1 MAKVGEAQKHPRLR
15 IPRAADF
22 FAPGRTQE
30 EMLKLWEAKHIER
43 ARIIADEQH
52 DHLRFGWEPPIWKV
66 CDALL
71 GLDLHPDFHGFVDHA
86 WAAKVRARLGFKQPV
101 KVLLILGGN
110 RSSKTHRLNKRT
122 LQMLFMKD
130 QARAWMFHQKRDM
143 SVEFHQNEVMKMMP
157 PELRGKDIKSKV
169 TYIAHKEKTGFSE
182 DNFRLPNGSSC
193 FFKFY
198 SMEKDDAIEGGEID
212 RYAADELVPPDWV
225 DTLFWRLVTR
235 AGHGEVGFT
244 PINGYTATVAMFCTG
259 AEVVLE
265 EPGFMT
271 PRDGG
276 EPDVARALGFDDVAE
291 LALWHRDG
299 CWSKPRVLFD
309 EDGEPVPIRVPERE
323 PVLDGSE
330 SAEQVASLKRNP
342 FKMQPRILRSV
353 DERMAVVHF
362 YSSDNPY
369 GNPKE
374 IAEGIVKGQLPEAL
388 VEERFYGVANKT
400 VSARFPKFDRKVHV
414 VDPDRIPAQGTNYL
428 IIDPAKG
435 RNFFMKWYR
444 RTRDSVYLYREWP
457 GQCHAIPGH
466 GVPGPWA
473 LPDGK
478 KPDGK
483 PGPAQVPFGF
493 GLIDYVAEIARLEG
507 WKDHEKLI
515 ARLRKAMRQGASRKG
530 AKVQGEDLES
540 LVFEI
545 DEAQRNAKE
554 KVELRLIDS
563 RAASEPKIENDRP
576 VTLQTELEDLGL
588 DCGLTPGL
596 GIDEGV
602 DLINDALAYNEEL
615 PVGYL
620 NCPVFYVSSECR
632 NSIYSLSTWTG
643 ADGNKG
649 ACKDPVDC
657 DRYFFTAD
665 LDEVDEETEEC
676 CGGGHY

>member
-1 MAKVGEAQKHPRLR
+1 MSKVNEIQKHPRLR
-15 IPRAADF
+15 IPRAPDF
-22 FAPGRTQE
+22 FAPGRTQQ
-30 EMLKLWEAKHIER
+30 EMIRLWENAHIER
-43 ARIIADEQH
+43 KKIIENEKY
-52 DHLRFGWEPPIWKV
+52 DHLAFGWEPPIWKV

-71 GLDLHPDFHGFVDHA
+71 GLDLHPDFNGFVDHV
-86 WAAKVRARLGFKQPV
+86 WAERVRTNLGFKEPV

-110 RSSKTHRLNKRT
+110 RSGKTQRMNKRT
-122 LQMLFMKD
+122 LQVLFLKD
-130 QARAWMFHQKRDM
+130 RARAWMFHQKRDM

-157 PELRGKDIKSKV
+157 PDLRGKDIKSKV
-169 TYIAHKEKTGFSE
+169 TYIAHKEKVGFAE
-182 DNFRLPNGSSC
+182 DSFRLPNGSSC

-198 SMEKDDAIEGGEID
+198 TMDKDNAIEGGELD
-212 RYAADELVPPDWV
+212 RYAADELIPPDWV

-235 AGHGEVGFT
+235 AGHGEVAFT
-244 PINGYTATVAMFCTG
+244 PVNGYTATVAMFCDG

-276 EPDVARALGFDDVAE
+276 GPDVARALGFVDE
-291 LALWHRDG
+291 NEMELWHRDG
-299 CWSKPRVLFD
+299 CWSKPREIFD
-309 EDGEPVPIRVPERE
+309 ADGNLTPIAVPKRE
-323 PVLDGSE
+323 PVAVGGE
-330 SAEQVASLKRNP
+330 SKEHLEALRRQP
-342 FKMQPRILRSV
+342 FKMQPRILKSV

-374 IAEGIVKGQLPEAL
+374 IVADIVAGQLPQAM

-400 VSARFPKFDRKVHV
+400 VSARFPKFNRKVHV
-414 VDPDRIPAQGTNYL
+414 IDPEKIPEKGTNYL

-457 GQCHAIPGH
+457 SQCYAVPGQ

-478 KPDGK
+478 KLDGK
-483 PGPAQVPFGF
+483 PGPAQAPFGF
-493 GLIDYVAEIARLEG
+493 GLIDYVSEIARLEG
-507 WKDHEKLI
+507 WKNYEKLI
-515 ARLRKAMRQGASRKG
+515 AKLKKG
-530 AKVQGEDLES
+530 FRVGVGKKVLDGCEDLDEV
-540 LVFEI
+540 VFEI
-545 DEAQRNAKE
+545 GEAQRNARE
-554 KVELRLIDS
+554 VIELRLIDS
-563 RAASEPKIENDRP
+563 RAASEPKVENDRP

-602 DLINDALAYNEEL
+602 DLINDALAYDEEQ
-615 PVGYL
+615 PIGYL
-620 NCPVFYVSSECR
+620 NSPLFYVSSDCK

-649 ACKDPVDC
+649 ACKDPIDC

-665 LDEVDEETEEC
+665 LDEVDVETEGC
-676 CGGGHY
+676 FGGGHY